1 MVNIQLNANMRL
13 IYR

>member
-1 MVNIQLNANMRL
+1 MAQVMRL